1 MTFVSCSIPEQFVN
15 PLFEV
20 FDGGDFA
27 LSSYRD
33 IEEPLTEMR
42 VYLADPARAGD
53 AERCLRDAMRVV
65 GVDAPVAVGE
75 LADEDW
81 RFSYRRHFKTE
92 PIGRRLVIVP
102 EWELA
107 DWKGD
112 GSTPPRETVVMDP
125 GLAFGT
131 GRHETTKACLQYIDE
146 LAGEMTRGDASFL
159 DMGCGSGIL
168 GIAAA
173 KLGFSPVLG
182 FDVDRE
188 AVAVATEN
196 AERNGAQASFFHFAL
211 GRGQTPPGGAVRY
224 DVVAA
229 NILGPLLVRF
239 ADEVSSAVGS
249 RLIVSGILSELYPDV
264 LAAYE
269 VRGLREVSRRT
280 LGEWTTGLLA
290 RG

>member
-33 IEEPLTEMR
+33 VEEPLTQMR
-42 VYLADPARAGD
+42 IYLADPSGAGE
-53 AERCLRDAMRVV
+53 ATRRLRDAMGAV
-65 GVDAPVAVGE
+65 GVDAPVSLGE
-75 LADEDW
+75 LPDEDW

-92 PIGRRLVIVP
+92 AIGRRLVVVP
-102 EWELA
+102 EWELS

-112 GSTPPRETVVMDP
+112 GSSPPRETIVMDP

-131 GRHETTKACLQYIDE
+131 GRHETTKACLEFIDE
-146 LAGEMTRGDASFL
+146 LSGELRGASFL

-168 GIAAA
+168 SIAAA
-173 KLGFSPVLG
+173 KLGFSPVRG

-188 AVAVATEN
+188 AVAVAAEN
-196 AERNGAQASFFHFAL
+196 AARNGADATFDHFAL

-229 NILGPLLVRF
+229 NILGPLLIRF
-239 ADEVSSAVGS
+239 ADEVSAAVGG
-249 RLIVSGILSELYPDV
+249 RLIASGILSELYPDV
-264 LAAYE
+264 AAAYAA
-269 VRGLREVSRRT
+269 RGLREVSRRT
-280 LGEWTTGLLA
+280 LGEWTTGLFA

>member
-33 IEEPLTEMR
+33 IEEPLTQMR
-42 VYLADPARAGD
+42 VYLADPAQAGD

-65 GVDAPVAVGE
+65 GVDAPVTVGE

-112 GSTPPRETVVMDP
+112 GSRETVVMDP

-146 LAGEMTRGDASFL
+146 LSGEMTRGGASFL

-188 AVAVATEN
+188 AVSVATEN
-196 AERNGAQASFFHFAL
+196 AARNAARASFFHFAL

-269 VRGLREVSRRT
+269 ARGLREVSRRT